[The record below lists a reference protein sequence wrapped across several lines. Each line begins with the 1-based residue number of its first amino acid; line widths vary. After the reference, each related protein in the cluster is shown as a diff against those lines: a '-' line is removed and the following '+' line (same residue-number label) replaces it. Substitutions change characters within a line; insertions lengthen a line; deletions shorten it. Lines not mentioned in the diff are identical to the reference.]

1 MNNSPINILLIED
14 SPDDVF
20 FIKREL
26 EKLDNTS
33 DTVHISRAKQLK
45 KILESKHS
53 FDIVLTDYNL
63 GSWTGLNVLEEV
75 LFFDPLLP
83 VILVSG
89 RVGEERAVE
98 VIRRGARDYV
108 SKDDLKRLPEVIYRE
123 VRNAKSERRELEMA
137 EKLQESEARFEQVFR
152 VSPDPM
158 VITDPEAQYI
168 RDVNKAFCDLT
179 GYSAHDLVGNKL
191 ESLDRWTR
199 LEKVLEARQI
209 VALGGTLKNRELS
222 LNDKEGGQHTILWS
236 AEGRSESGSA
246 GVTAAVLWLG
256 KDITTT
262 LQMEKNLRDSERLRS
277 LGTLSGGIA
286 HDFNNILMVMMG
298 YTEMAMAKVEEP
310 RISRYLNEVYQAVQ
324 RARELIKQI
333 LAFSRGDEGVR
344 REIRPAA
351 VVKEVLKLIRPSI
364 PSYITIRERI
374 SAKKYIYGDPSHVH
388 QIVMNLCTNSYHAMK
403 DTPGTL
409 TVSLSDLSS
418 QEGDYVVLEV
428 VDTGKGID
436 EETLDRIFEPFYT
449 TKAVGEGTGLGL
461 SVVHGLV
468 ESYGGS
474 IHVKSRE
481 GEGTRVIIYLPA
493 KTAHGRGDENETEAE
508 DNPIGRGHILIVDD
522 EEEVANILSL
532 MAGDL
537 GYSPKVCLSSEAAL
551 KEFIRAAEEGKPYD
565 GVVTDLTMPGM
576 TGRQLA
582 EKIKILS
589 PNTPV
594 LLCSG
599 YYESSSE
606 EEVYSYIDD
615 YLSKPIEKKVFAQ
628 KITTYI
634 GEKKGDRK

>member
-1 MNNSPINILLIED
+1 MDNSPINILLVED
-14 SPDDVF
+14 SPDDAF

-26 EKLDNTS
+26 EKLKHRPT
-33 DTVHISRAKQLK
+33 TVHIDRAKQLK
-45 KILESKHS
+45 KILESRHS

-63 GSWTGLNVLEEV
+63 GTWTGLDVLEEV
-75 LFFDPLLP
+75 FFFDPLLP

-98 VIRRGARDYV
+98 VIRKGARDYV
-108 SKDDLKRLPEVIYRE
+108 SKDHLERLPDVIQRE

-152 VSPDPM
+152 ASPDPM
-158 VITDPEAQYI
+158 FISDPEARYI

-179 GYSAHDLVGNKL
+179 GYSAHDLVGEQFETL
-191 ESLDRWTR
+191 VQWSQGERVS
-199 LEKVLEARQI
+199 EARRV
-209 VALGGTLKNRELS
+209 VASGGTLKNRELS
-222 LNDKEGGQHTILWS
+222 LVDNGGGRHTILWS
-236 AEGRSESGSA
+236 AEGRSGSRGMDA
-246 GVTAAVLWLG
+246 HAAVLWLG

-310 RISRYLNEVYQAVQ
+310 RINRYLNEVYHAVQ
-324 RARELIKQI
+324 RARELIRQI
-333 LAFSRGDEGVR
+333 LAFSRGDEGIR
-344 REIRPAA
+344 RDIRPAP

-364 PSYITIRERI
+364 PSSIAIRERI
-374 SAKKYIYGDPSHVH
+374 SAKKYIYGDPSHIH

-403 DTPGTL
+403 DTHGTL
-409 TVSLSDLSS
+409 TVSLRDLST

-428 VDTGKGID
+428 EDTGKGMD
-436 EETLDRIFEPFYT
+436 EETMNRIFEPFYT
-449 TKAVGEGTGLGL
+449 TKEVGEGTGLGL

-468 ESYGGS
+468 EGYGGTIQVES
-474 IHVKSRE
+474 NRS
-481 GEGTRVIIYLPA
+481 EGTRFIIHLPA
-493 KTAHGRGDENETEAE
+493 KATPGKGEEERSEEELDPMGSGR
-508 DNPIGRGHILIVDD
+508 ILIVDD
-522 EEEVANILSL
+522 EVQVADIVRLMVEE
-532 MAGDL
+532 L
-537 GYSPKVCLSSEAAL
+537 GYSPKVCLSSEDAL
-551 KEFIRAAEEGKPYD
+551 IEFIRAAEEGYPYD

-576 TGRQLA
+576 TGLQLA
-582 EKIKILS
+582 ERIKILK

-599 YYESSSE
+599 YYENSSE
-606 EEVYSYIDD
+606 EEGYSYIDD

-628 KITTYI
+628 KITKHI
-634 GEKKGDRK
+634 REKKGD